1 MVKMKRNIIQELR
14 KWKERADR
22 KPLVLLGARQV
33 GKTWIMKEFGRTDYK
48 SFAYV
53 NCDENPM
60 AKQMFEQDYDIGR
73 ILLTVQALTNVKV
86 EPKSTLLIFDELQ
99 EAPRG
104 LHSLKYFCENA
115 PEYHVIA
122 AGSLLGLS
130 LENKQSFPVGK
141 VDVMHL
147 YPMSFLEF
155 LQAAAG
161 DELIETLNVADYK
174 TIDVLAP
181 KLTSLLRQYYF
192 VGGMPEVVASFIEKQ
207 DLEEVRRKQTAI
219 IDAYRKDISKHAT
232 KNEAVRIGQVLDSL
246 PSQLAKENRKFI
258 YGVIRSGA
266 RAVEYELAI
275 QWLIDAGLVHKV
287 NRVSELRMPLKFY
300 EDRQTFKLFMLDC
313 GLLACMAG
321 VSAAQMLISDNV
333 FVEFKGAFTEQFV
346 LQQFISKNIVPYYWS
361 NQKTPAEIDFVVETS
376 ERVIPI
382 EVKAEKNVRARSM
395 STYIANH
402 QELALKGIRLSM
414 LPYVDQGW
422 MENVPLYSIFK
433 LF

>member
-1 MVKMKRNIIQELR
+1 MKRNIIQELR
-14 KWKERADR
+14 KWKGRADR

-33 GKTWIMKEFGRTDYK
+33 GKTWILKEFGRTDYK
-48 SFAYV
+48 SVAYV

-60 AKQMFEQDYDIGR
+60 AKQMFEQDYDISR

-86 EPKSTLLIFDELQ
+86 APESTLLIFDELQ

-104 LHSLKYFCENA
+104 LHSLKNFCENA
-115 PEYHVIA
+115 PEYHIVA

-130 LENKQSFPVGK
+130 LGNKQSFPVGK

-147 YPMSFLEF
+147 YPMNFLEF

-207 DLEEVRRKQTAI
+207 DLEDVRRKQVAI

-287 NRVSELRMPLKFY
+287 SRVSELRMPLKFY

-321 VSAAQMLISDNV
+321 VSAAQMLVNDNV

-346 LQQFISKNIVPYYWS
+346 LQQLISKNIVPCYWS
-361 NQKTPAEIDFVVETS
+361 NQKTPAEIDFVIETS

-402 QELALKGIRLSM
+402 KELALKGIRLSM
-414 LPYVDQGW
+414 LPYIDQGW